1 MKMKMEVRMKMNGS
15 SLVIPPPL
23 LRMDRTKQRHTQVLI
38 IRWRFPRIRTPL
50 VLILRASKEKTMHL

>member
-1 MKMKMEVRMKMNGS
+1 MTRNMKMKDQNRGLPLATMKTKMEVRMKMNGS

-38 IRWRFPRIRTPL
+38 IRWRFPRI
-50 VLILRASKEKTMHL
+50 